1 MLEMVSIMERLEET
15 WKIGLMGLRVCDKC
29 CGVEGIGCIDIADAW
44 VVIRGICRE
53 DLRMQVVQSCLFLRA
68 QNWCA
73 GDLSTWILARW
84 IPERYYSNRLFMK
97 NLQIA
102 IF

>member
-1 MLEMVSIMERLEET
+1 MLEMVSIIDSLEET
-15 WKIGLMGLRVCDKC
+15 WKLGFRMCDKC
-29 CGVEGIGCIDIADAW
+29 CGVEGIGCIDMADAW
-44 VVIRGICRE
+44 VVIRGLCRE

-73 GDLSTWILARW
+73 GDLSIWILARW
-84 IPERYYSNRLFMK
+84 IPERYYSNRLFME
-97 NLQIA
+97 NLYIA